1 MECLA
6 LRPRAKRTSHI
17 ASDGNGH
24 PENYAEL
31 PMPFVEDHTVHQHGR
46 RHIVHIVRRH
56 GRFETARLWLAL
68 MSALAILIVLVP
80 QTAGAEEL
88 PVESLTPVIVRE
100 APGAGSEPE
109 HLVESV
115 GGTVGQSL
123 DLIGGFA
130 ALVPSDAIGVLT
142 ASPEIVQVT
151 PNAVLELSKAGWED
165 ASTLSGTDP
174 ITNPSSLYEVA
185 RYMRADDMWDAG
197 YTGAGVDIALI
208 DSGVL
213 PVNGLTTPGKI
224 FNGPDLSFESQYD
237 SLRYR
242 DTFGHGTHMAG
253 IIAGRDDEASSALS
267 TDSSESFV
275 GIAPDARIVSI
286 KVADAHG
293 VTDVSQV
300 IAAIDWVVQ
309 HRHDGDLDIRVL
321 NLSFGTDTTQSYA
334 LDPLAYAVEQAWNQ
348 GIVVVV
354 AAGNDGNAQPLRNPA
369 MDPFVIAVGAT
380 DPVKTKNPNDDV
392 VASFSNCGTADRS
405 VDVVAHGRS
414 ITSLRAPGSYADL
427 ENPGS
432 VVADRLFVGSGTSQA
447 AAVVSG
453 AVALL
458 LDENPGLGPDQ
469 VKSVLMS
476 EAAPIRKS
484 SDLCQGAG
492 IVDVLASA
500 GAAVP
505 NASRVAQGHSPSTGA
520 GSLDASRGSDRLT
533 ADGVVLRGE
542 QDIMGNPWIGFNDSV
557 EVCVKETKDKTSS
570 LVSADV
576 ASAESVAVEPITL
589 DPITL
594 EPIKLDPIILEPVIL
609 EPVILEPVILEP
621 IPTLTVEASDTE
633 ASQTVTVCSDQL
645 QPTKTLWNGGDWNG
659 ATWSGATWSGATW
672 SGATWSGATWSG
684 ATWSSVTWSGATWS
698 GATWSGATWSGA
710 TWSGATWSGATW
722 SGATWSGA
730 TWSGAMWSGA
740 TWSGATWSG
749 ATWSGATWSGATWS
763 GATWSGLGWLGLTW
777 R

>member
-1 MECLA
+1 
-6 LRPRAKRTSHI
+6 
-17 ASDGNGH
+17 
-24 PENYAEL
+24 
-31 PMPFVEDHTVHQHGR
+31 
-46 RHIVHIVRRH
+46 
-56 GRFETARLWLAL
+56 
-68 MSALAILIVLVP
+68 MSALATLIVLVP

-369 MDPFVIAVGAT
+369 MDPFVIAVGAA

-589 DPITL
+589 EPITL
-594 EPIKLDPIILEPVIL
+594 EPITARSDHTRTGHTRAGHTRTGHTRADPHTHGRSERHGSLTDRHGLLGSASANEDPVERRRLERCDVVRCDVVRCDVVRCDVVRCDVVRCDVVRCDVVRCDVVRCDVVRCDVVRSDVVRCDVVRSYLVGRHMVRPWLVGTHVAL
-609 EPVILEPVILEP
+609 GHVDGRGWTTMTCHRTQTGSGVP
-621 IPTLTVEASDTE
+621 EA
-633 ASQTVTVCSDQL
+633 
-645 QPTKTLWNGGDWNG
+645 
-659 ATWSGATWSGATW
+659 
-672 SGATWSGATWSG
+672 
-684 ATWSSVTWSGATWS
+684 
-698 GATWSGATWSGA
+698 
-710 TWSGATWSGATW
+710 
-722 SGATWSGA
+722 
-730 TWSGAMWSGA
+730 
-740 TWSGATWSG
+740 
-749 ATWSGATWSGATWS
+749 
-763 GATWSGLGWLGLTW
+763 GLAPARACRRTGSEG
-777 R
+777 